1 MFPYRRLF
9 KFTAK
14 AVGVSHCL
22 LPTAYCY
29 WVYGI
34 IALFIVLHGPFSP
47 RVFSHRRAK

>member
-1 MFPYRRLF
+1 MFPYRRFF

-14 AVGVSHCL
+14 AVGVSYCP

-34 IALFIVLHGPFSP
+34 IAFSIGLYGPFSP
-47 RVFSHRRAK
+47 RVFSQQRQ